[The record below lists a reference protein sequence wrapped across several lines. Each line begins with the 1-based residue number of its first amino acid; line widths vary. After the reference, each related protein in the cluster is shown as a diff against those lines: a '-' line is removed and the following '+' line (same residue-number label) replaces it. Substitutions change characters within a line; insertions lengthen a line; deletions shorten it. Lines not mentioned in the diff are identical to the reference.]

1 MSYEEPDAQCLLAF
15 KENEA
20 DADAEGR
27 VCAPSSNAHR
37 AALPIRYVDE
47 ADVESM
53 IRCDELGAQTFMA
66 AELGAAHRPEERAR
80 LVRSALRILGFLS
93 FAYVTVSVDPKG
105 RADGAYMLRNGLS
118 TFPVDRMLHTGFFE
132 RSTPFHATLK
142 GQAPQLWDLKTLMN
156 AYDWP
161 REFVEQDRR
170 LIDEMREQGL
180 CSGLAFGL
188 PIADTAMRSIVVLAS
203 PREVAAEWF
212 TEGILVR
219 SLSLGLSVHQRC
231 AAYLRA
237 AQRRASL
244 GSLSPVHRQILSLLV
259 QGLSDKEIALRLN
272 MTAHNVDYHLR
283 QLKER
288 YGAINRSHLAF
299 IAGRCNRLP

>member
-1 MSYEEPDAQCLLAF
+1 MSYEEPDVECFRAFAESEAQAGA
-15 KENEA
+15 EA
-20 DADAEGR
+20 R
-27 VCAPSSNAHR
+27 LCATPSNAHWS
-37 AALPIRYVDE
+37 ALRIRYVDE
-47 ADVESM
+47 ADIEST
-53 IRCDELGAQTFMA
+53 IRCDELGAETFVA
-66 AELGAAHRPEERAR
+66 AELGAARHPEARAR
-80 LVRSALRILGFLS
+80 LIRGALRILGFLS
-93 FAYVTVSVDPKG
+93 FAYVTVRIDSEG
-105 RADGAYMLRNGLS
+105 RADRAYMLRNGFS
-118 TFPVDRMLHTGFFE
+118 MFPIERMLRTGFLE
-132 RSTPFHATLK
+132 RSAPFRATLK
-142 GQAPQLWDLKTLMN
+142 RHEPQLWDLKTLMN
-156 AYDWP
+156 AYDSG

-203 PREVAAEWF
+203 PREVAVEWF
-212 TEGILVR
+212 TEGILAQ

-237 AQRRASL
+237 AQRHESL
-244 GSLSPVHRQILSLLV
+244 GSLSHAHRQILGLLV
-259 QGLSDKEIALRLN
+259 HGLSDKEIALRLN

-299 IAGRCNRLP
+299 IAGSCSRLP